1 MNDLEKELKQK
12 ERIGKTQ
19 KIILNIIATAGI
31 VSVAVLAPNAL
42 QVFGMISKEI
52 ERRKKY
58 EIKSSLSKLANRG
71 LVKFK
76 KNKNG
81 KTFAKLTQKGEKILR
96 LAEINNYQ
104 IKKPKKWDGKWR
116 VITFDIKE
124 ARKSTRNKI
133 RHTLKTIGFCQ
144 LHKSVWIYPYD
155 CEDFITLLKADFKI
169 GRDLLYMI
177 VWKLEYEKPLLNSF
191 KLKRE

>member
-1 MNDLEKELKQK
+1 MGKFEKELKQK

-42 QVFGMISKEI
+42 QAFGMISKEI

-71 LVKFK
+71 LVKFE

-124 ARKSTRNKI
+124 VRKSTRNKI